1 MRPIYEWALNQIGA
15 SKNENL
21 IRAISMLNDDMQET
35 FVEVVIGIDMP
46 ESKLP
51 KKVRR
56 NNVVY
61 TLQSSNYLKNEIVA
75 KYMGTDT
82 RYFSNEQDAYVYAE
96 TGKYDCS
103 KSSYKKTDDFTIIGE
118 YTSEHTTWYSYST
131 WMESEVVE
139 PDYGGANED
148 IFG

>member
-1 MRPIYEWALNQIGA
+1 MRPIYEWALNRIGA
-15 SKNENL
+15 NKNENL

-75 KYMGTDT
+75 KYIGTDV
-82 RYFSNEQDAYVYAE
+82 RYFSDEESANNYAATGNYNYNSSSNKKSDVYPI
-96 TGKYDCS
+96 K
-103 KSSYKKTDDFTIIGE
+103 GE
-118 YTSEHTTWYSYST
+118 YTSEHTTWYSYHT
-131 WMESEVVE
+131 WMESEVVG
-139 PDYGGANED
+139 DIDED
-148 IFG
+148 IFN

>member
-15 SKNENL
+15 DKDGNL
-21 IRAISMLNDDMQET
+21 MRAISMLNDDMQEN
-35 FVEVVIGIDMP
+35 FIEVIIGIDIDTA
-46 ESKLP
+46 KLP

-61 TLQSSNYLKNEIVA
+61 TLESANYLKNEIVA
-75 KYMGTDT
+75 TYMGTDT

-96 TGKYDCS
+96 TGKYDCN
-103 KSSYKKTDDFTIIGE
+103 KSSYKKTDDFTIKGE
-118 YTSEHTTWYSYST
+118 YTSEHTTWYSYHT

-139 PDYGGANED
+139 PDYSL
-148 IFG
+148 